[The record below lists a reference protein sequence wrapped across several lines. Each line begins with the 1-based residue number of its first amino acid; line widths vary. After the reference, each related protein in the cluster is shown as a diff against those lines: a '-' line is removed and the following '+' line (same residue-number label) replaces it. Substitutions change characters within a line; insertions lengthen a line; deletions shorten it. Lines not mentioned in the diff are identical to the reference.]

1 MAKKVPLHRLRD
13 ISKQRS
19 IRRHNPLQDASVQAD
34 GSDGWESAQ
43 QEWPLALSPLE
54 I

>member
-19 IRRHNPLQDASVQAD
+19 IRRHNPLQDASVRAA
-34 GSDGWESAQ
+34 GSDGWEPAQ
-43 QEWPLALSPLE
+43 QEWPLGSSPLK